1 MSVRRAKPPRER
13 LLVHLSQAVETLR
26 LRKEPRTHVEPLK
39 GLGGSVKVQSFEV
52 SSQEFDH
59 FESISDALYRLDQGT
74 YGRCLFCGGRIEP
87 EALTQTPWTTECIA
101 CCDQE
106 PQP

>member
-1 MSVRRAKPPRER
+1 MSVRRANPPRER

-59 FESISDALYRLDQGT
+59 FESISNALYRLDQGT
-74 YGRCLFCGGRIEP
+74 YGRCVFCGGRIEP
-87 EALTQTPWTTECIA
+87 EALAHTPWATECIA
-101 CCDQE
+101 CGDQE